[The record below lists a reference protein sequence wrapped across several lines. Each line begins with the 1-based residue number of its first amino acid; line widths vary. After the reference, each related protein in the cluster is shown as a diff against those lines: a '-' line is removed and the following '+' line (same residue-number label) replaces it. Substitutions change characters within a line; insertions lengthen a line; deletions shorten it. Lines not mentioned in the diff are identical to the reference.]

1 MEPSAANRH
10 DVQQA
15 STSAAPVKIVNLAPH
30 EIVKKKAISPIK
42 IYTGNAIYLELKEW
56 KKKIYI
62 GFSKEEEGAV
72 RNRFNFEFEHFGKIE
87 EALAII
93 KDHVRGCK

>member
-1 MEPSAANRH
+1 MDDVEPNTASRH
-10 DVQQA
+10 DIQQT
-15 STSAAPVKIVNLAPH
+15 STSPASVIAPH

-42 IYTGNAIYLELKEW
+42 IYTGNSIYLELKEW

-62 GFSKEEEGAV
+62 GFSKEKEGVV

-93 KDHVRGCK
+93 KDHVRSCK